1 MTEMPSLQKLL
12 NEPFALILGAGASM
26 GYGFPSWYKL
36 KQEMISRLA
45 DESDQVANIFGP
57 KMAQEFLHK
66 IRTMKSDETIDT
78 VAERLDGDGF
88 TLFQMLTSSIILK
101 CEEKSKAVE
110 HGWIEVF
117 IDKIANLFEHE
128 MKSERDPLIIF
139 TNLNVI
145 TLNYDRLFE
154 YKFSSKIEAA
164 ITKRLPRERQFKQLG
179 YDSTLAKI
187 GNVIHPHGAIG
198 SFNEGFH
205 RISCSTYLN
214 KESGLG
220 MNYGDHESLMNG
232 FTNWK
237 RVPYICPVD
246 DITQAKDNR
255 SYDEANSI
263 LKNVS
268 TAFCIGLSEIGITS
282 SNLELD
288 SIKTIYSSDKAKVS
302 DNFVP
307 LAKRALPLFE
317 ELKVKP

>member
-1 MTEMPSLQKLL
+1 MNEIPSLQELL

-26 GYGFPSWYKL
+26 GYGFPSWYEL
-36 KQEMISRLA
+36 KQEMVSRLT
-45 DESDQVANIFGP
+45 DESDPVTNIFGP
-57 KMAQEFLHK
+57 DIPQEFLQK
-66 IRTMKSDETIDT
+66 IQDMKPDETIDT
-78 VAERLDGDGF
+78 VAERLDGDEF

-110 HGWIEVF
+110 HGWIKVF
-117 IDKIANLFEHE
+117 IEKTVDLFECE
-128 MKSERDPLIIF
+128 IKSGRDPLRIF

-154 YKFSSKIEAA
+154 YKFSSEIEAA
-164 ITKRLPRERQFKQLG
+164 ITDRLPREREFKQLG
-179 YDSTLAKI
+179 YDSTLEKL
-187 GNVIHPHGAIG
+187 GNIIHPHGAIG
-198 SFNEGFH
+198 SFNEGFV
-205 RISCSTYLN
+205 RTSCTTYLN

-220 MNYGDHESLMNG
+220 INFGDHENFMTG
-232 FTNWK
+232 FTNWEQ
-237 RVPYICPVD
+237 VPYICPVD
-246 DITQAKDNR
+246 DITKAKDNR
-255 SYDEANSI
+255 SYDEANNI
-263 LKNVS
+263 LKNV
-268 TAFCIGLSEIGITS
+268 TAALCLGLSKMGITS